1 MNRKILAAAVAAG
14 AGLGAA
20 GWVYSIVIA
29 PKVQTGANG
38 QVAAGAPAEANF
50 PGKLRA
56 AFVVDVAPPQPGQVA
71 AFFVD
76 VNEEV
81 TEGQLLARV
90 SAAGIDQESEAAGR
104 AIESIQER
112 INTIESG
119 VIAARLEASRAR
131 AEASRARAEYDR
143 TERAHRRQQMLY
155 GEGATPKLQM
165 EKAQRDYELAKAEF
179 DALEQ
184 VAQRADERV
193 SQLMKD
199 VESQKR
205 ILEEKNADAEQLKTK
220 TEASE
225 IYSPVTGMVVG
236 RKGEIGDIVGPDKT
250 DFLQIATRLN
260 ELEVEFT
267 PDPATLARVKA
278 GQDALVIAAGVG
290 DGLPGKVKE
299 VAGTQV
305 VVSFAN
311 PNPGIRPGG
320 TAQVRIRLQ

>member
-1 MNRKILAAAVAAG
+1 MNRKVLAAAVAAG

-20 GWVYSIVIA
+20 GWVYSIVRA
-29 PKVQTGANG
+29 PGAQTA
-38 QVAAGAPAEANF
+38 APAQPGVDAPTDVNF
-50 PGKLRA
+50 PGRLRA
-56 AFVVDVAPPQPGQVA
+56 AYVIDVAPSQPGQVA

-90 SAAGIDQESEAAGR
+90 SAAGIDQENEAAGR

-119 VIAARLEASRAR
+119 IIAARLEASRAR

-143 TERAHRRQQMLY
+143 TERAHRRQQMLFA
-155 GEGATPKLQM
+155 EGATPKLQM

-179 DALEQ
+179 DALDQ
-184 VAQRADERV
+184 VAQRADERI

-205 ILEEKNADAEQLKTK
+205 ILEEKNVEAEQLKTK

-225 IYSPVTGMVVG
+225 IHSPVAGMVVG

-250 DFLQIATRLN
+250 DFLQIATRLS
-260 ELEVEFT
+260 ELEVELT
-267 PDPATLARVKA
+267 PDPATLQRVKA
-278 GQDALVIAAGVG
+278 GQDALVIVAGAG